1 MSKCEFQIRYQK
13 QLGKNVLFPFA
24 FHCTGMPIHAAA
36 RRLRREI
43 ESGKTKREEGQ
54 ALTQF
59 EILKQIGISDEEIPK
74 FVDPKYWLEFFP
86 PQGQQDLKEF
96 GVFVDWRRSFIT
108 TEVNPFYDSFI
119 RWQFNTLKA
128 AEKVK
133 FGKRYTI
140 FSPLDG
146 QPCADHDRSKG
157 EGVGPQEYTLI
168 KIQCLELPASLQEKF
183 AGKKVYLVAATLRP
197 ETMYGQTN
205 CYVLAEG
212 EYGVFEM
219 KNDEYFI
226 CSHRAARNLAYQEMT
241 KEFGKYPCLAD
252 VKGQDLIGLP
262 LKAPLS
268 SYEVV
273 YALPMLTISMGKG
286 TGIVTSVPSDS
297 PDDWAALRDLQTK
310 KGLREKYN
318 IKDEWCM
325 PFEPKPI
332 INIPEFGNLTAVKLV
347 DELKI

>member
-1 MSKCEFQIRYQK
+1 MSKCEFQVRYQK
-13 QLGKNVLFPFA
+13 QIGKNVLFPFA

-43 ESGKTKREEGQ
+43 EQGKTQREQGQ
-54 ALTQF
+54 GPTQF
-59 EILKQIGISDEEIPK
+59 EILKQIGISETEIPK
-74 FVDPKYWLEFFP
+74 FQDPKYWLEFFP

-140 FSPLDG
+140 YSQLDG

-168 KIQCLELPASLQEKF
+168 KIQCLDLPESLKDQF
-183 AGKKVYLVAATLRP
+183 HGKKVFLVAATLRP

-219 KNDEYFI
+219 KNDEFFV
-226 CSHRAARNLAYQEMT
+226 CAHRAARNLAFQEMT
-241 KEFGKYPCLAD
+241 KEFGKYPCLAN

-262 LKAPLS
+262 LKAPLT

-273 YALPMLTISMGKG
+273 YALPM
-286 TGIVTSVPSDS
+286 
-297 PDDWAALRDLQTK
+297 
-310 KGLREKYN
+310 
-318 IKDEWCM
+318 
-325 PFEPKPI
+325 
-332 INIPEFGNLTAVKLV
+332 
-347 DELKI
+347 